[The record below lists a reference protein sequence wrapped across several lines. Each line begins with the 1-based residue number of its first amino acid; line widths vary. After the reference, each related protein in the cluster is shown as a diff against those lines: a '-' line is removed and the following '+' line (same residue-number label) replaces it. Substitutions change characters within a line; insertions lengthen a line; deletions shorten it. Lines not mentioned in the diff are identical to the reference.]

1 MTAAATVVVLSRSPG
16 DWLEPCLASVADQ
29 ADEVILVDNG
39 SAGAQASSIGR
50 RAGVRVLP
58 SATNLGFAGGVNLA
72 LREVRTELV
81 ALLNDDAVAGPGW
94 LGRAAE
100 VLGAGDVAAVTPKI
114 RMSGWYREVTID
126 DPLYRV
132 DGDRRRLGR
141 RLRSVR
147 SGGREVLDLVAGAGV
162 HPPESNPADPVAH
175 WRWTAPG
182 RPFYVPVA
190 DAGTEVVVDGVPV
203 ELGPICRLLNKAGS
217 YLRPDGQLGDHG
229 AESPDDGRWETAA
242 ERFFASGTA
251 MVAPMATFER
261 LGGLAGPF
269 FAYYEDGDW
278 GWRARLA
285 GLRILYD
292 PGAVV
297 DHRVSATSG
306 GAETAWVRR
315 LASRNRVLCLVRN
328 APPWVAARAVQSRW
342 QAGAGDGGRRDVM
355 SRLPWAAAS
364 RRRLARRWTRSPA
377 EVWKDWAGTDLL
389 WDDGP
394 VRSLLASGRDTAG
407 SSAPGAPH

>member
-1 MTAAATVVVLSRSPG
+1 VTATTVVVLSRSPG
-16 DWLEPCLASVADQ
+16 DWLEACLRSVVDQ

-39 SAGAQASSIGR
+39 SPGGAASAIGAR
-50 RAGVRVLP
+50 MGARVLA

-72 LREVRTELV
+72 LGEVRTEIV

-94 LGRAAE
+94 LDRAGF
-100 VLGAGDVAAVTPKI
+100 VLAAPDVAAVTPKI
-114 RMSGWYREVTID
+114 RMAGWYREVTLD
-126 DPLYRV
+126 DPVWRI

-141 RLRSVR
+141 RLASVR
-147 SGGREVLDLVAGAGV
+147 SGGGEVLDLVAGPGV
-162 HPPESNPADPVAH
+162 HPPESNRNDAIPH

-190 DAGTEVVVDGVPV
+190 GAGTEVLVDGSPV
-203 ELGPICRLLNKAGS
+203 EVGPMCRLCNKAGS

-229 AESPDDGRWETAA
+229 AESPDDGRWDTAS

-251 MVAPMATFER
+251 MVARMATFER
-261 LGGLAGPF
+261 LGGLADPF

-278 GWRARLA
+278 SWRARLA

-292 PGAVV
+292 PSAVV

-328 APPWVAARAVQSRW
+328 APSGVAAQAVRSRW
-342 QAGAGDGGRRDVM
+342 QAGPGEGGRRDVM
-355 SRLPWAAAS
+355 TRLAWAVGS
-364 RRRLARRWTRSPA
+364 RRLLARHWTQSPS
-377 EVWKDWAGTDLL
+377 EIWNTWAGADLT

-394 VRSLLASGRDTAG
+394 VRTA
-407 SSAPGAPH
+407 SSAAGPPGP